1 VEQVW
6 WALKEACA
14 ANERYASL
22 EAVQDAI
29 HGFCA
34 RFDRTAALRLT
45 AKYAPSPRLF
55 LDPPASSQLDERLP
69 LAA

>member
-1 VEQVW
+1 
-6 WALKEACA
+6 
-14 ANERYASL
+14 
-22 EAVQDAI
+22 
-29 HGFCA
+29 
-34 RFDRTAALRLT
+34 LT